1 MASGLCVHRAQALPF
16 ASAARSP
23 DARRWRE
30 KAELKGSRAPRDG
43 CRTAGVGRRSVMSRL
58 LLVPVCKRA
67 LPICSQSSTNGHST
81 NGMQTGH
88 PVCFQCVFSA
98 RLHSS
103 LAWSK
108 RALRPDTNG
117 KFPFVLRA
125 SFVPTSFFANG
136 LPVCSRR
143 VARTPPKVTAPV
155 ASVGSA
161 LRLRE
166 WESGCSFLPR
176 GDVVVAQDQTGSA
189 HLRRGCKWAR
199 SRLRRDTVTLV
210 HKRAPRILSL
220 SPSIHDVGPS
230 KARSF
235 TESRVGAQTGH
246 DCKAPWCACA
256 NGHSALTAT
265 FIIATFTYANGHFGV
280 NWQKVRVCKR
290 ALGTNG
296 T

>member
-1 MASGLCVHRAQALPF
+1 MRDMCVQIRICWQRARPLGLCV
-16 ASAARSP
+16 
-23 DARRWRE
+23 RE
-30 KAELKGSRAPRDG
+30 KVEQPQLR
-43 CRTAGVGRRSVMSRL
+43 VSVRFPMSRL

-98 RLHSS
+98 RLHPS

-143 VARTPPKVTAPV
+143 VARTPPKVTAPA

-166 WESGCSFLPR
+166 WVLIFATWRRRRCPR
-176 GDVVVAQDQTGSA
+176 SDGQCPFASRMQMGKVPFAPRHIYARPQTGSA
-189 HLRRGCKWAR
+189 
-199 SRLRRDTVTLV
+199 RLWTSAT
-210 HKRAPRILSL
+210 HSL
-220 SPSIHDVGPS
+220 S
-230 KARSF
+230 
-235 TESRVGAQTGH
+235 SRRRPVQ
-246 DCKAPWCACA
+246 
-256 NGHSALTAT
+256 SA
-265 FIIATFTYANGHFGV
+265 IVHGEPRG
-280 NWQKVRVCKR
+280 
-290 ALGTNG
+290 GTNG
-296 T
+296 TRL